1 MTTTL
6 LHPDTTADLGAFAA
20 LRESGRRLMAAL
32 ESARAQ
38 AIAGAST
45 AEVAGAVAEAIE
57 AAGGECVL
65 TSERNARG
73 EAFGWGAS
81 VNVNEQAACARPG
94 ARRLRAGD
102 LVTIDAAARFAD
114 LDDRIVDASI
124 AMVVPGADAPE
135 REALVAD
142 ALEAVEIAAGLM
154 RPGVLWSAV
163 AEAVQ
168 AFARERG
175 WGLATGVAGHGV
187 GRTLHEGPL
196 LATFA
201 DEAPRADFEIREG
214 MLLCVEPVLTLPA
227 SPNGT
232 PEAAGRAQGG
242 YPSLFPR
249 RTPTIALP
257 DGWGVAT
264 ADRSPACC
272 QERTIGVGPDGGVI
286 LTAA

>member
-1 MTTTL
+1 VTTTL
-6 LHPDTTADLGAFAA
+6 LHPDTATDLGAFCA
-20 LRESGRRLMAAL
+20 LRESGRLLVAAL
-32 ESARAQ
+32 EAGREA
-38 AIAGAST
+38 ATAGAAT
-45 AEVAGAVAEAIE
+45 AQVAGAVADAIE

-65 TSERNARG
+65 ASERNAHG

-81 VNVNEQAACARPG
+81 VGVNEEAACARPG

-114 LDDRIVDASI
+114 LDERIVDASI
-124 AMVVPGADAPE
+124 ALVVPGVSAPE
-135 REALVAD
+135 REALVAG
-142 ALEAVEIAAGLM
+142 ALEAVELAAGLM

-168 AFARERG
+168 AFAAERG

-187 GRTLHEGPL
+187 GRVLHEGPL

-201 DEAPRADFEIREG
+201 DEAPGTDFEIREG

-227 SPNGT
+227 SPNGA
-232 PEAAGRAQGG
+232 PEAAERAQGG

-264 ADRSPACC
+264 ADRSLACC